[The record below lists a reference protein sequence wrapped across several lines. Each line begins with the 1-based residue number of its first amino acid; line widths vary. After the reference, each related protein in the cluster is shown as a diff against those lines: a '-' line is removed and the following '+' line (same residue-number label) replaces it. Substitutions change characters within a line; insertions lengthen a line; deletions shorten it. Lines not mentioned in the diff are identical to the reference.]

1 MEANFSALIIYI
13 NMNRDEEAKN
23 LSLVDIFSQCQET
36 LDEAKKKNQAE
47 SSTRAQY
54 LRLSKDGIYNVRI
67 LPLAPVIDADGNV
80 IPPERKGYEYPS
92 KEYVCKI
99 NTGKTDKKGK
109 EVVQF
114 VNICNVR
121 MVYPDLKNDLLE
133 LYVSTAC
140 ELYADDEKLCK
151 TIKSSSFNGGLK
163 YDAKRCMYVLDMDKR
178 DDGLMILQLS
188 FAQYKELENRKL
200 KLWSKLAKRGAVPCP
215 ISSPTDAFPIE
226 IERKNDN
233 GKTSYEFTIDQT
245 GGQDQL
251 SDAEL
256 QALLDAPRLPEALY
270 KYSRYHLE
278 ATVVFLKQMDERFGI
293 KVMKEEAIQDCIDQ
307 IKLKLP
313 ADDQSHFTIK
323 GESDGDSNDAG
334 TTTLDDLYKIYDSL
348 EAAGKS
354 DRSEEGADLRTQIRE
369 FIEAKE
375 LDVKV
380 SRTKSNLD
388 LLQEIED
395 ILDDDDSKGDDDDDE
410 TPVPAPKRKSAPVE
424 EDNDDDDDDGVAAKD
439 PSENEGD
446 DDEDEAPRRSRND
459 DTNEPAARLRRTARP
474 ARRR

>member
-1 MEANFSALIIYI
+1 
-13 NMNRDEEAKN
+13 MNHDEDVKDM
-23 LSLVDIFSQCQET
+23 SLVDIFSQCQET

-99 NTGKTDKKGK
+99 NTGKLDKKGK
-109 EVVQF
+109 EIVQF
-114 VNICNVR
+114 VNICNAR
-121 MVYPDLKNDLLE
+121 LVYPDLPNDLLD
-133 LYVSTAC
+133 LYVATAC
-140 ELYADDEKLCK
+140 ELHADDAKLCK

-163 YDAKRCMYVLDMDKR
+163 YDAKRCMYVLDIDKR
-178 DDGLMILQLS
+178 NDGLMILQLS

-200 KLWSKLAKRGAVPCP
+200 KLWSKLAKRGEVPCP
-215 ISSPTDAFPIE
+215 ISSPMHAFPIE

-233 GKTSYEFTIDQT
+233 GKTSYEYTIDQT
-245 GGQDQL
+245 NGQDQL

-256 QALLDAPRLPEALY
+256 QALLDAPRLPDVLY
-270 KYSRYHLE
+270 KYTRYHLE
-278 ATVVFLKQMDERFGI
+278 ATITFLKQMDERFGI
-293 KVMKEEAIQDCIDQ
+293 KVMKEQAIQDCIDQ

-313 ADDQSHFTIK
+313 SDDQSHFTMK
-323 GESDGDSNDAG
+323 GEDDSDGSDAG
-334 TTTLDDLYKIYDSL
+334 ISSLDDLYKIYDSL

-354 DRSEEGADLRTQIRE
+354 DRSEEGADLRAQIRE
-369 FIEAKE
+369 FIESNE
-375 LDVKV
+375 LDIKV

-395 ILDDDDSKGDDDDDE
+395 MLGEGSKDDDE
-410 TPVPAPKRKSAPVE
+410 DEDTAPTSTSKRKPAPVE
-424 EDNDDDDDDGVAAKD
+424 DEDDDDGVEPATC
-439 PSENEGD
+439 PSDEGD
-446 DDEDEAPRRSRND
+446 EDDEDEAPRRTRND
-459 DTNEPAARLRRTARP
+459 DTSEPAARPRRPERP

>member
-1 MEANFSALIIYI
+1 
-13 NMNRDEEAKN
+13 MNHDEEAKD
-23 LSLVDIFSQCQET
+23 LSLRGKFSQYQET

-99 NTGKTDKKGK
+99 NTGKLDKKGK

-114 VNICNVR
+114 VNICNAR
-121 MVYPDLKNDLLE
+121 LVYPDLPNDLLE

-140 ELYADDEKLCK
+140 ELYSDDEKLCK
-151 TIKSSSFNGGLK
+151 TLKSSSFNGGLK

-215 ISSPTDAFPIE
+215 ISSPAHAFPIE

-251 SDAEL
+251 NDAEL

-278 ATVVFLKQMDERFGI
+278 ATVTFLKQMDERFGI
-293 KVMKEEAIQDCIDQ
+293 EVMKEEVIQDCIDQ
-307 IKLKLP
+307 IKMKLP
-313 ADDQSHFTIK
+313 SDDQSHFTIK
-323 GESDGDSNDAG
+323 GDADSEGNNAG
-334 TTTLDDLYKIYDSL
+334 TTSLDDLYKIYDSL

-354 DRSEEGADLRTQIRE
+354 DRSEEGADLRAQIRE
-369 FIEAKE
+369 FIEANE

-388 LLQEIED
+388 LLQEIEG
-395 ILDDDDSKGDDDDDE
+395 ILDDDDSTGDDDDDK
-410 TPVPAPKRKSAPVE
+410 VPAPTPKRKPAPVE
-424 EDNDDDDDDGVAAKD
+424 EDDDDEDDDGTAASGPSNAEGNDDDDEDD
-439 PSENEGD
+439 
-446 DDEDEAPRRSRND
+446 APRRTRND
-459 DTNEPAARLRRTARP
+459 DTNEPAARPRRTARP

>member
-1 MEANFSALIIYI
+1 
-13 NMNRDEEAKN
+13 MNHDVETKN
-23 LSLVDIFSQCQET
+23 LSLRDKFSQCQET

-47 SSTRAQY
+47 SSTRAHY

-99 NTGKTDKKGK
+99 NTGKLDKKGK
-109 EVVQF
+109 EVFQF
-114 VNICNVR
+114 VNICNAR
-121 MVYPDLKNDLLE
+121 LVYPDLPNDLLE

-245 GGQDQL
+245 SGQDQL

-256 QALLDAPRLPEALY
+256 QTLLDAPRLPETLY

-278 ATVVFLKQMDERFGI
+278 ATVTFLKQMDERFGI
-293 KVMKEEAIQDCIDQ
+293 EVMKEAAIQDCIDQ

-313 ADDQSHFTIK
+313 SDDQSHFTIK
-323 GESDGDSNDAG
+323 GETDGDSNDTI
-334 TTTLDDLYKIYDSL
+334 TTSLDDLYKIYDTL

-354 DRSEEGADLRTQIRE
+354 DRSEEGADLRAQIRE
-369 FIEAKE
+369 FIEANE
-375 LDVKV
+375 LNVKV

-395 ILDDDDSKGDDDDDE
+395 ILNANDSKEDDDEDETPAPTSKRKPAPVDDDDEDDDGTAAADPSNNYGDDDDDE
-410 TPVPAPKRKSAPVE
+410 
-424 EDNDDDDDDGVAAKD
+424 
-439 PSENEGD
+439 
-446 DDEDEAPRRSRND
+446 DETPRRPRND
-459 DTNEPAARLRRTARP
+459 DTNEPAARPRRTTRP